1 MSSSTAAWTML
12 SSNLPFW
19 WNASESI
26 RDAEK
31 VTDANLPQIEVRLQ
45 GIARRRAMA
54 VNHKARP
61 QSVP

>member
-1 MSSSTAAWTML
+1 ML